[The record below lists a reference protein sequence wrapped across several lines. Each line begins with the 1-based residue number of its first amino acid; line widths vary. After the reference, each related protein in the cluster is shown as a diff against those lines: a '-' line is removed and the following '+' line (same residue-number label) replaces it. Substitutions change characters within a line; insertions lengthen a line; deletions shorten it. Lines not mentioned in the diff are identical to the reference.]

1 MADSL
6 NKDVASLG
14 MGLQAGGGVA
24 GAIGSISG
32 GISQQQMYNYQAGIA
47 RLNAQIAEQNATYAE
62 QVGENQAQRAGLQA
76 QYRLGRTKVSQA
88 SSGLDVNSGS
98 PKQVYNSQRLLSQMD
113 IAAIRSDAAKTAYD
127 YRVQGVQLGAQANL
141 DTIAGQNARISGL
154 IGADSSIVGAAS
166 SLTGTYLRGAQLGMF
181 GGGGGN
187 NSLFGS

>member
-1 MADSL
+1 MSG
-6 NKDVASLG
+6 DVAAVG

-62 QVGENQAQRAGLQA
+62 QVGENQAQRYGLQA
-76 QYRLGRTKVSQA
+76 QNRLGRIKVAQA
-88 SSGLDVNSGS
+88 SSGLDVNTGS
-98 PKQVYNSQRLLSQMD
+98 SAQVRSSQRLLSQMD
-113 IAAIRSDAAKTAYD
+113 LATIRSDAAKTAYN
-127 YRVQGVQLGAQANL
+127 YRVQGVQFGAQANL

-166 SLTGTYLRGAQLGMF
+166 SITGTYLRGAQLGMF
-181 GGGGGN
+181 GGGGN
-187 NSLFGS
+187 NSPFGS